1 MAELKYCRKQN
12 NTNTAISNEPIL
24 QIVVIILNFIS
35 NEFSHI
41 KKRINKPDCVLS
53 YQI

>member
-1 MAELKYCRKQN
+1 MAELKYCRFKVKQN

-41 KKRINKPDCVLS
+41 KKKNK
-53 YQI
+53 